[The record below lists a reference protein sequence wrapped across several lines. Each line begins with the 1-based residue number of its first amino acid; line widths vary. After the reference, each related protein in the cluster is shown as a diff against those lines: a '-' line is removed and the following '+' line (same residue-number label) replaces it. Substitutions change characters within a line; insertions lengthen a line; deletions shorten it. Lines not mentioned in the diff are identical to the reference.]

1 MATVS
6 DLALLLVAG
15 LVAISLHMQEAG
27 AVKFELKNQCG
38 YTVWAAGLPGGGQQ
52 LDQGQTWTVDVP
64 AGTKGARFWGRTGC
78 SFDAS
83 GRGTCKTGDC
93 NSQLSCQVSG
103 GVPTTL
109 AEYTLNGDGNKDF
122 YDVSLV
128 DGFNVP
134 LSINPTNG
142 QCTAPACK
150 ADVNAA
156 CPAQLKV
163 DGGCNSACT
172 VFQTDE
178 YCCRGTHVDNCS
190 PSSYSMIFKNQCP
203 QAYSYAKDDS
213 SSTFTCPSGTTDYS
227 IVFCP

>member
-15 LVAISLHMQEAG
+15 LAISLCTQEAG
-27 AVKFELKNQCG
+27 AVKFNIRNQCG
-38 YTVWAAGLPGGGQQ
+38 YTVWAAGLPGGGKQ
-52 LDQGQTWTVDVP
+52 LDQGQTWSVDVA

-78 SFDAS
+78 SFDGS
-83 GRGTCKTGDC
+83 GRGSCQTGDC
-93 NSQLSCQVSG
+93 GGQLSCTLSG
-103 GVPTTL
+103 AVPATL
-109 AEYTLNGDGNKDF
+109 AEYSLNGNDNKDF

-134 LSINPTNG
+134 LSINPTNTG
-142 QCTAPACK
+142 CTAPACK

-156 CPAQLKV
+156 CPAELKV
-163 DGGCNSACT
+163 NSGCNSACN
-172 VFQTDE
+172 VFQTDQ
-178 YCCRGTHVDNCS
+178 YCCRGANVDNC
-190 PSSYSMIFKNQCP
+190 PATNYSMIFKNQCP
-203 QAYSYAKDDS
+203 QAYSYAKDDT